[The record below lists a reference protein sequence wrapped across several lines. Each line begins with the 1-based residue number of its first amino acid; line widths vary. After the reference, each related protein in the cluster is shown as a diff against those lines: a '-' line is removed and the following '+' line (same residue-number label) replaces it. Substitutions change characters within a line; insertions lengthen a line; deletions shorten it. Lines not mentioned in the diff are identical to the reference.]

1 RQTGAAGLGLDLTD
15 PIDPDGGLL
24 QLRGEKGPVHD
35 VRRLDR
41 QLAIRIPLA
50 PQHAQPVVGYSS
62 ITAKDLNAKLE
73 ELLGLFR
80 FDGEFFDDKRN
91 HLAAVFL
98 EIARPL

>member
-1 RQTGAAGLGLDLTD
+1 
-15 PIDPDGGLL
+15 
-24 QLRGEKGPVHD
+24 
-35 VRRLDR
+35 
-41 QLAIRIPLA
+41 LA

-73 ELLGLFR
+73 ELLGLFG